1 MKVELTENIVAL
13 IRECA
18 YTLTDR
24 AQTDEQTAEE
34 TICSWCPL
42 RNACLEVLTG
52 DDSENK

>member
-1 MKVELTENIVAL
+1 MKVELTKNIVAV
-13 IRECA
+13 IRDCA

-24 AQTDEQTAEE
+24 TKMELPTATEV
-34 TICSWCPL
+34 ICEWCPL